1 MSLYKMNISDKTMG
15 AMQNSDPE
23 VQKMM
28 LESQQNINQ
37 TLPNQDQNFFQR
49 LLNFVN
55 PFSPAGAA
63 EPTILDRK
71 SAITGDFPTSQ
82 FPFRSMVDMKA
93 ANDLALSKMFSVPS
107 QTNFG
112 NTQSG
117 FATNFPTQPVKSGIT
132 QSTVGQTFEAPFVM
146 SGGQKFAIDD
156 PRIAERSNYV
166 QRPTGIMTQA
176 KDFLTKTVPNI
187 VSGAVDFIPGMR
199 FLKSIDR
206 FDSLPYQDRKF
217 IESVMQKDV
226 KGNLTPGIYVDPS
239 TGLLKDMRGKNVR
252 SLMGNYAESI
262 EKDYAKKEQSIQKSK
277 DRWEEK
283 FGSLGNTNEYGKTW
297 NEMNKRN
304 VAEFNFLTSMKNKF
318 DKQKA
323 DLKEKFKKTKSVNI
337 HGGPTF
343 KGGDNEGFNQAAYDA
358 GKASAAAQEKSN
370 RDYARGK
377 FGQGGIASL

>member
-1 MSLYKMNISDKTMG
+1 MEQYIDEFGNLQFRAVGTNNEFPFVNISQFAEGVNEGKSIEQIIKENTM
-15 AMQNSDPE
+15 
-23 VQKMM
+23 K
-28 LESQQNINQ
+28 
-37 TLPNQDQNFFQR
+37 
-49 LLNFVN
+49 
-55 PFSPAGAA
+55 
-63 EPTILDRK
+63 
-71 SAITGDFPTSQ
+71 Q
-82 FPFRSMVDMKA
+82 F
-93 ANDLALSKMFSVPS
+93 NLG
-107 QTNFG
+107 TNFG

-117 FATNFPTQPVKSGIT
+117 FATNFPYQTNVQPVENKTGIT
-132 QSTVGQTFEAPFVM
+132 QSTIGQTFEPPFQII
-146 SGGQKFAIDD
+146 GGQKVYLDD
-156 PRIAERSNYV
+156 KIGTKAAEEKANFY
-166 QRPTGIMTQA
+166 QEPTGIMTQA
-176 KDFLTKTVPNI
+176 KDFFTQTVPKI
-187 VSGAVDFIPGMR
+187 ASSAIDFIPGMR

-206 FDSLPYQDRKF
+206 FNTLPYQDRKF
-217 IESVMQKDV
+217 IESVMQKDA

-262 EKDYAKKEQSIQKSK
+262 ENDYAKKEQSIQKSK

-304 VAEFNFLTSMKNKF
+304 VAEFNFLTQMKNKF

-323 DLKEKFKKTKSVNI
+323 DLKEKIKKTKSVNI

-358 GKASAAAQEKSN
+358 GKASAAAQEKSM

-377 FGQGGIASL
+377 FD